1 MRGCKLEV
9 VKLKI
14 EVTPSS
20 GIFQTKI
27 ALVVFMWL
35 SLVSLICF
43 KPAIDVFT
51 LVQSRTLV
59 YCDMTLRHWVTVP
72 RLF

>member
-1 MRGCKLEV
+1 MQICIGMHVCMRGCKLEV
-9 VKLKI
+9 VKLKT

-20 GIFQTKI
+20 GIFQTKT

-35 SLVSLICF
+35 SLLSLICF

-51 LVQSRTLV
+51 LVRSRTLV
-59 YCDMTLRHWVTVP
+59 
-72 RLF
+72 